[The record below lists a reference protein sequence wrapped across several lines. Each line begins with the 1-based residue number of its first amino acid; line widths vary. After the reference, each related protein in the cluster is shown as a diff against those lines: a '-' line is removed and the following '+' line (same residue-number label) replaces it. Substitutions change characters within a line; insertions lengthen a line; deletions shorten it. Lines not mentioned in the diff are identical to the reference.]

1 MYKYSNISTDKTYTL
16 LFKAW
21 KTEIQNTV
29 SASVLSKHKLLS
41 VNKFLK
47 VQRYIRKLYC
57 PYKFSND
64 NRNICNVTGFAY
76 N

>member
-1 MYKYSNISTDKTYTL
+1 MYKFSNVSTNLHTVIQSLK
-16 LFKAW
+16 
-21 KTEIQNTV
+21 EIQNTV

-64 NRNICNVTGFAY
+64 NRNISNGTGFAY